1 MNFFD
6 IPLELSAQH
15 RQDLLD
21 FETKYSRY
29 YYQHDYTTGEYF
41 GLNLL
46 LESSNIP
53 KDSNGIQTIAFK
65 GIRKVNPEGTFST
78 PDSIKK
84 IIEMFLYQPVRWSFA
99 KINKRVHL
107 PTHIDGDDNRSRNTI
122 IVFPLQPYDDRYA
135 PCDIMR
141 FPNSKK
147 PIQRITF
154 RPCYAF
160 STECWHRVKNNKYC
174 RKSLQL
180 WYGDH
185 IETLYEK
192 FQQGQLLKKD

>member
-15 RQDLLD
+15 RQDLLE
-21 FETKYSRY
+21 FEATHSKFY
-29 YYQHDYTTGEYF
+29 YEHLYQGKNF

-46 LESSNIP
+46 LESNSIDIDNPAIANPNIF
-53 KDSNGIQTIAFK
+53 Q
-65 GIRKVNPEGTFST
+65 VNPRGSFDTPNCVKKVLDYFSYT
-78 PDSIKK
+78 PI
-84 IIEMFLYQPVRWSFA
+84 RWSFA
-99 KINKRVHL
+99 KVKEKHTIPVHR
-107 PTHIDGDDNRSRNTI
+107 DGQDSASRDTVI
-122 IVFPLQPYDDRYA
+122 IFPLQPYDQRYA

-147 PIQRITF
+147 PFESITF

-160 STECWHRVKNNKYC
+160 STERWHRVKNNKYC

-180 WYGDH
+180 WYGDSIEH
-185 IETLYEK
+185 IYTK
-192 FQQGQLLKKD
+192 FQQGKLLIKD

>member
-6 IPLELSAQH
+6 IPLELSGQH
-15 RQDLLD
+15 RQDLLE
-21 FETKYSRY
+21 FEVAHSKFY
-29 YYQHDYTTGEYF
+29 YEHSYEGEKF
-41 GLNLL
+41 ALNLL
-46 LESSNIP
+46 LESNTIEENNI
-53 KDSNGIQTIAFK
+53 DG
-65 GIRKVNPEGTFST
+65 VNPDILKINPRGSFQTPNCIHKVLKMFS
-78 PDSIKK
+78 
-84 IIEMFLYQPVRWSFA
+84 YQPIRWSFA
-99 KINKRVHL
+99 KVNKKDVI
-107 PTHIDGDDNRSRNTI
+107 PTHQDSQDSRKRNTVI
-122 IVFPLQPYDDRYA
+122 IFPLQPYNEHYA
-135 PCDIMR
+135 PCDVMR

-147 PIQRITF
+147 PLERITF

-180 WYGDH
+180 WYADH

>member
-15 RQDLLD
+15 RQDLLE
-21 FETKYSRY
+21 FEIAHDTFY
-29 YYQHDYTTGEYF
+29 YKHMYRGEKF
-41 GLNLL
+41 PLNLL
-46 LESSNIP
+46 LESNSIEDDNA
-53 KDSNGIQTIAFK
+53 DDGIDAAILQ
-65 GIRKVNPEGTFST
+65 VNPRGSFQT
-78 PDSIKK
+78 PDCIHKVL
-84 IIEMFLYQPVRWSFA
+84 EMFFYQPVRWSFA
-99 KINKRVHL
+99 KINKKDII
-107 PTHIDGDDNRSRNTI
+107 PTHMDGEEGRKRNTVI
-122 IVFPLQPYDDRYA
+122 IFPLQPYNEHYA

-141 FPNSKK
+141 LPNSKR
-147 PIQRITF
+147 PLESITF

-180 WYGDH
+180 WYADH

>member
-15 RQDLLD
+15 RQHLLE
-21 FETKYSRY
+21 FEIAHDTFY
-29 YYQHDYTTGEYF
+29 YAEHMYRGEKF
-41 GLNLL
+41 PLNLL
-46 LESSNIP
+46 LESTSIEDDNV
-53 KDSNGIQTIAFK
+53 DDGA
-65 GIRKVNPEGTFST
+65 NPAILQINPRGSFQT
-78 PDSIKK
+78 PDCIHKVL
-84 IIEMFLYQPVRWSFA
+84 EMFSYQPVRWSFA
-99 KINKRVHL
+99 KINKKDII
-107 PTHIDGDDNRSRNTI
+107 PTHMDGQDSKKRNTVI
-122 IVFPLQPYDDRYA
+122 IFPLQPYNEHYA

-147 PIQRITF
+147 PLESITF

-180 WYGDH
+180 WYADH